1 MEAVHVVGDTHLVV
15 PVLAV
20 PAADR
25 VREIYQGRGEYLH
38 SWQGTICSDT
48 VRSPTLYRDDWSR

>member
-1 MEAVHVVGDTHLVV
+1 MEAVHMVGDTHLVV

-25 VREIYQGRGEYLH
+25 VREICRERREYLH

-48 VRSPTLYRDDWSR
+48 VRSPTW